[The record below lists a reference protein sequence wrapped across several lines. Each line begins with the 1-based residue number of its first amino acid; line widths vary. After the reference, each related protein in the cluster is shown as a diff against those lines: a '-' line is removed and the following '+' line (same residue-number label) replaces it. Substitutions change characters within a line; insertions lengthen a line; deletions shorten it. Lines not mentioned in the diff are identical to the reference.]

1 MFLDERR
8 MTKDE
13 RTTTASFSKAGV
25 SLVTVLLFMLVA
37 TIAATATFKW
47 LTSEGRSSGSRMQK
61 QAAFQSSIAG
71 IENARAWMT
80 YNANDVGALIK
91 QYKDTGNKIKL
102 NDRLTPWLR
111 ANQNY
116 EVWLT
121 GVNTGSTHNFKLKI
135 LSSGKSAG
143 GAVHNEV
150 AIFNVDGLYRVQI
163 PEETASID
171 FDKALFGEI
180 GGDRVTNSPTIQS
193 AVINGNYT
201 GNQPKVSD
209 NLLITG
215 NATLEGNTQGLAGAN
230 LYVKGN
236 VSIQGASSFGGSTN
250 VAYIGGN
257 VNNCAGQKFTAG
269 GDLLVEGNFS
279 GNCGVDVGK
288 NFTIGGTLYRTED
301 NGDFKVGK
309 NLVFKDNAVFNWTGT
324 KDFSSDD
331 GVGKYTYLS
340 KIQGQNSNGGR
351 KIKLGERIYLY
362 SGFNVNHCPN
372 KNNGGNFR
380 PTNCSYCEGF
390 FSTCDGDGSDTT
402 KRYFSFRNT
411 SNGTNFQSIVQTS
424 TISTWDKDD
433 NVLKNVSDNYWA
445 NIARMRSLGK
455 LIKEADNKVPQPI
468 LLKDTARW
476 IDGLANKFCGLDTSG
491 RFKMTNG
498 RIDSLNTCYEDALK
512 EDKLYKGFLPIKWNS
527 SELVSPAPTH
537 ELKYKFIFYATETL
551 GQVNLPPTANDAANM
566 GIVFLYLRN
575 GGRHAMGNTS
585 KVYNYFIYSEGS
597 NSAGSD
603 GKSNLY
609 LSDIPISGAII
620 MGKTTPNG
628 TIGSKINISDE
639 DVTLNYKKAVLD
651 ALATAGL
658 IQENEEYT
666 ALARVGEAVVPEVNA
681 AAAVDDYY
689 IAAAPQLNI
698 TLESQYENNE
708 PLPTDNDQEELS
720 QSYIILPRVIYL
732 PTNPYGKLTDY
743 FNVINLNVRNT
754 ALQKDEAKITG
765 CEKIPKIGLLYDR
778 ENIATATSLPYGLH
792 ECHYEDDNQDIP
804 FYIFVSGNAV
814 GSLPEVRFD
823 STYKEMGSNTVKHAA
838 LICPVG
844 SDEEFRVK
852 VSKPDDLP
860 AGSHWTI
867 TPEATYEGTCGNTSS
882 FCIFKLHFNTDCSSP
897 KNLFRV
903 ETSDATEGT
912 VDFQIM
918 ECTGC
923 QTGYPSD
930 AHFSISSSFLVN
942 RSGLLSY
949 CSGPGAGT
957 EECSA
962 GGAYYERMQPDWPD
976 CEDGGNSWVRA
987 VGYNSTVTNNCAL
1000 VDLNES
1006 WTCGISSDIK
1016 FEAME
1021 SGVPV
1026 GCEAIIPPEATNHLA
1041 QSNLVA
1047 GNSGNLYAQL
1057 KAKKVQLKVK
1067 FAGTVPTGA
1076 NISVSSNRF
1085 ATDQICSNV
1094 SEGCSYWLFAGDDV
1108 SLTISAGS
1116 KAEFSYWKCNPD
1128 ESVNCVSEEPFSGQ
1142 VFTIPAVSGDNEIVA
1157 WFGQKDKHCFFDE
1170 FTTAKECTGIGDDW
1184 QYCFNY
1190 CKDDALEECKIGNGE
1205 LTDKAKWIV
1214 LGDSGFRAKLQ
1225 YSDGRIWLDSSY
1237 NRAKKQ
1243 SEVTPLTILST
1254 AQAGFYGTLLAQ
1266 FQVPRLGRESDE
1278 TSARVNKSGFLLRS
1292 SEDAS
1297 SYVIL
1302 NVFANKD
1309 GKLVAKACVGGN
1321 CSETKFLKVGPTD
1334 IYVSSTDI
1342 VTMSV
1347 RIRKVG
1353 PKDELE
1359 IFVVG
1364 GYYGNYETGRIH
1376 INLSDI
1382 PGYTSLSTV
1391 TNEYVGFSL
1400 ADPAFKIY
1408 DIGWKSETYNAECW
1422 KTPPTVKCSF
1432 RAAYLGGIVP
1442 LGKKAQP
1449 WVGLSSWFD
1458 GKDCSP
1464 QYYYKGD
1471 DACQKTTSDYGQCSD
1486 LYTFEKSGAHG
1497 GTESQSAKVVVQEC
1511 NGAYITERTR
1521 KLLYTGEALCGSFWV
1536 GATNECSENLSIF
1549 SGTPRT
1555 LAQHSGSMDEK
1566 IYSESTEL
1574 FALSGHANM
1583 RSATLQVLLQND
1595 AASEVEV
1602 YLRSET
1608 SSAYYGAT
1616 KIVYSNP
1623 VVTTNS
1629 TGSVLSFNVD
1639 EMSNVAGFDPEHVTG
1654 VIIRNLGSSSITVK
1668 EIKTNCN
1675 FAPAL
1680 SCVDARYDAG
1690 KFKITVKAKNSTK
1703 ASSYKVT
1710 AEENGASVSDLG
1722 LDYDCVTLKNCLEPN
1737 VQGNIVFNTAN
1748 YDPYSSDAVKKYVFE
1763 VSMKTKDGN
1772 IEKHVEGSP
1781 CKTDTVVISGATAEC
1796 KWNNYDGS
1804 EPYEIV
1810 EGGGFPPFRYSVDC
1824 PPGKSCPYEIRYEST
1839 KIHEGPSGTNG
1850 FVSIPSNKTSD
1861 INSAEHPL
1869 TVNSQYTVS
1878 LRSKNGGVAFA
1889 TCTKTF
1895 KIKKKP
1901 AAALALTCG
1910 LTNQTNRVV
1919 GVQQSTAGTV
1929 SATGCGT
1936 GETCTWA
1943 ITEGSSTTSIGSGNF
1958 GETPY
1963 SFTGANEA
1971 GLHTYKFKVSRASDG
1986 SADSCSFTVDYPLNL
2001 TCGTF
2006 SDPGTA
2012 TPAAAGASVSPASPT
2027 VTTGDVSGCN
2037 GNCSYEVTGGNNVSG
2052 GSGSNYTGTGTISS
2066 FTDTGVSG
2074 ATEYNLVITHGTG
2087 TAAKTLSCPFT
2098 VTYASTE
2105 PAVTC
2110 HCASACDNGC
2120 NNIEMASKT
2129 YNDNAPYHCV
2139 FFVSAAKLNLGDHTS
2154 KRLKINGRTFT
2165 GNLGE
2170 VCKSESECSTWLSS
2184 NSVSSVDG
2192 GYYMYL
2198 GDDYSYADV
2207 NFASSYDPCAAAVKP
2222 VLTACPVKADTVVP
2236 GRVVVVTPT
2245 LSTTCNTQSGCTYT
2259 ISGDAAATGTY
2270 RSGSIEFTDD
2280 DASNGANRSY
2290 NLVLSTN
2297 KGSSSAC
2304 AFSVAYSANATT
2316 DIVLKYG
2323 GPLVSLSAG
2332 RYHVYSDNPNSGVL
2346 RCEADASTTV
2356 TINNNQVTIST
2367 SLSSVNGVNPRP
2379 TVYANVI
2386 VPSGKTIRCMTDW

>member
-1 MFLDERR
+1 MFLNERR

-193 AVINGNYT
+193 AVINGNYQ
-201 GNQPKVSD
+201 GNQPRVTD

-215 NATLEGNTQGLAGAN
+215 NAYIEGNVSGLAGAD

-236 VSIQGASSFGGSTN
+236 FSINGASSFGGANN
-250 VAYIGGN
+250 VAYIGGS
-257 VNNCAGQKFTAG
+257 VTNCAGQKFSAG
-269 GDLLVEGNFS
+269 GDLLVEGSFS

-288 NFTIGGTLYRTED
+288 NFTIGGTLNRTND

-309 NLVFKDNAVFNWTGT
+309 NLVFKDNASFNWAGEKNYSTT
-324 KDFSSDD
+324 D

-340 KIQGQNSNGGR
+340 KVEGLNSNGAR
-351 KIKLGERIYLY
+351 KINLGEKIYLY

-372 KNNGGNFR
+372 KNNGGAFR

-433 NVLKNVSDNYWA
+433 NVLKNVSDNYWT

-681 AAAVDDYY
+681 AAAADDYY

-708 PLPTDNDQEELS
+708 PLPSDDDQEELS

-732 PTNPYGKLTDY
+732 PTNPYGRLTDY
-743 FNVINLNVRNT
+743 FNVINLNVKNT
-754 ALQKDEAKITG
+754 ALQKSDAKITG
-765 CEKIPKIGLLYDR
+765 CEKIPKTTLLYDR
-778 ENIATATSLPYGLH
+778 DNIATAKSLPYGLH
-792 ECHYEDDNQDIP
+792 ECHYEDNGQDIP

-852 VSKPDDLP
+852 VSRPDDLP

-867 TPEATYEGTCGNTSS
+867 TPEATYEGTCSNTSS
-882 FCIFKLHFNTDCSSP
+882 FCIFKLHFNADCASP
-897 KNLFRV
+897 KNLFKV
-903 ETSDATEGT
+903 ETDGATEGT

-942 RSGLLSY
+942 RSSLQSY

-957 EECSA
+957 DECTA
-962 GGAYYERMQPDWPD
+962 GGNYYERMQSDWPD
-976 CEDGGNSWVRA
+976 CDDAGNSWVRA

-1021 SGVPV
+1021 SGVPE

-1128 ESVNCVSEEPFSGQ
+1128 ESVNCVSEEPLSGQ
-1142 VFTIPAVSGDNEIVA
+1142 VFTIPAVSGNNEIVA

-1170 FTTAKECTGIGDDW
+1170 FTTTKQCTGIGDDW

-1190 CKDDALEECKIGNGE
+1190 CSDQPSEDCNIENGV
-1205 LTDKAKWIV
+1205 LTDRAKWIV
-1214 LGDSGFRAKLQ
+1214 LGDGDLRARLQ
-1225 YSDGRIWLDSSY
+1225 YSEGRIWLDSSY
-1237 NRAKKQ
+1237 NRTKKQ
-1243 SEVTPLTILST
+1243 SEVSPLTVLST
-1254 AQAGFYGTLLAQ
+1254 VQAGFYGTLLAQ

-1292 SEDAS
+1292 SNDAT

-1309 GKLVAKACVGGN
+1309 GKLVAKACVGN
-1321 CSETKFLKVGPTD
+1321 SCSETKFLKAGPSD
-1334 IYVSSTDI
+1334 VYVSVTEI
-1342 VTMSV
+1342 VTMS
-1347 RIRKVG
+1347 IQLRKVG

-1359 IFVVG
+1359 ISVVR

-1382 PGYTSLSTV
+1382 PGYTSLSSV
-1391 TNEYVGFSL
+1391 SNEYVGFSL

-1449 WVGLSSWFD
+1449 WVGFSSWFD
-1458 GKDCSP
+1458 DKDCSP

-1471 DACQKTTSDYGQCSD
+1471 DACQKTTSDYSQCSD
-1486 LYTFEKSGAHG
+1486 LYTFEASGSHG
-1497 GTESQSAKVVVQEC
+1497 GTESRSAKVIVEEC
-1511 NGAYITERTR
+1511 RGAYLTERTR

-1536 GATNECSENLSIF
+1536 GATNMCSENLSIF
-1549 SGTPRT
+1549 SGTPRA

-1566 IYSESTEL
+1566 IYSENAEL

-1595 AASEVEV
+1595 GASEVEV

-1608 SSAYYGAT
+1608 SSAYYGSS

-1629 TGSVLSFNVD
+1629 SGSVLSFNVD

-1654 VIIRNLGSSSITVK
+1654 VIIRNLGSSQVTVK
-1668 EIKTNCN
+1668 EIKTNCSY
-1675 FAPAL
+1675 APVL
-1680 SCVDARYDAG
+1680 SCVDAKYDAG
-1690 KFKITVKAKNSTK
+1690 KFKITVNAKNSTM

-1763 VSMKTKDGN
+1763 VSMKTADGN
-1772 IEKHVEGSP
+1772 TEKHVEGSP

-1824 PPGKSCPYEIRYEST
+1824 PPGKSCPYEISYEST

-1943 ITEGSSTTSIGSGNF
+1943 ITEGSSTTAIGSGNF
-1958 GETPY
+1958 GQTPY
-1963 SFTGANEA
+1963 NFTGANEV
-1971 GLHTYKFKVSRASDG
+1971 GVHTYKFKVTRASDG

-2006 SDPGTA
+2006 SDPGATA
-2012 TPAAAGASVSPASPT
+2012 PIAAGESVTPVSPT

-2037 GNCSYEVTGGNNVSG
+2037 GNCSYEVTGGSSVSG
-2052 GSGSNYTGTGTISS
+2052 GSGSSYTGTGTIGS

-2074 ATEYNLVITHGTG
+2074 ETSYNLVITHGTG

-2098 VTYASTE
+2098 VTYASTA

-2110 HCASACDNGC
+2110 HCSDACGNGC
-2120 NNIEMASKT
+2120 NNIETESKT
-2129 YNDNAPYHCV
+2129 YNDAASYHCV
-2139 FFVSAAKLNLGDHTS
+2139 FFESATKLNLGDHSS
-2154 KRLKINGRTFT
+2154 KLLKINGKTFT
-2165 GNLGE
+2165 GNLGQ
-2170 VCKSESECSTWLSS
+2170 VCNSASACATWLST
-2184 NSVSSVDG
+2184 NNISSIDG
-2192 GYYMYL
+2192 GFYLYL
-2198 GDDYSYADV
+2198 GDSYSYADV
-2207 NFASSYDPCAAAVKP
+2207 VFSSVYNPCAAAVKP

-2386 VPSGKTIRCMTDW
+2386 VPTGKTIRCMTDW